1 MALSRT
7 PGDPPLKVGV
17 LISGRGSN
25 MAALVEACADPA
37 FPAEIV
43 TVTSNL
49 PDAAGLER
57 AAAAGIATQV
67 VDHRVVGN
75 GGSAIEGRILNRGPE
90 ARNVLVEAYLYDA
103 DGRYIR
109 TARTSLPE
117 VPGEEEIEFRLP
129 LDPAISGRVGR
140 YSMYTGLEPNPYAPD
155 AL

>member
-1 MALSRT
+1 MGGGAA
-7 PGDPPLKVGV
+7 
-17 LISGRGSN
+17 IAAF
-25 MAALVEACADPA
+25 AALAIYVV
-37 FPAEIV
+37 I
-43 TVTSNL
+43 L
-49 PDAAGLER
+49 PMR
-57 AAAAGIATQV
+57 QTRFQV
-67 VDHRVVGN
+67 VEHRLVGSGN
-75 GGSAIEGRILNRGPE
+75 SAIEGRILNRGPE

-117 VPGEEEIEFRLP
+117 VPGEQEVEFRLP

>member
-1 MALSRT
+1 VSRRPPLSRRSRWI
-7 PGDPPLKVGV
+7 GGGV
-17 LISGRGSN
+17 AFVAF
-25 MAALVEACADPA
+25 AALAVY
-37 FPAEIV
+37 V
-43 TVTSNL
+43 VVL
-49 PDAAGLER
+49 PMR
-57 AAAAGIATQV
+57 QTRFQV
-67 VDHRVVGN
+67 VEHRLVGSGN
-75 GGSAIEGRILNRGPE
+75 SAIEGRILNRGPE

-117 VPGEEEIEFRLP
+117 VPGEQEVEFRLP